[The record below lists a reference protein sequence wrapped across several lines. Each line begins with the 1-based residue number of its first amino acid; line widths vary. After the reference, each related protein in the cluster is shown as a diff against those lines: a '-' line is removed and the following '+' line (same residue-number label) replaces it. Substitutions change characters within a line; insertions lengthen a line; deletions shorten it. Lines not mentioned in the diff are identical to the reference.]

1 MNIVILLAAG
11 KSTRAG
17 QNKLWAKILGKELWT
32 LSYETLWNHP
42 EVDEIMVVVPLGEEE
57 KFKPHLKSKT
67 RICSGGETRSASFW
81 NAYNFLKP
89 ADTDYILDH
98 NAANPFVSAE
108 EISAVLAAAREHG
121 AAAVS
126 QPAVDTI
133 LEMKDGFYDKALD
146 RSQLRLMQ
154 TPQAVKAELLKN
166 LVHD

>member
-67 RICSGGETRSASFW
+67 RICSGGGTRSASFW
-81 NAYNFLKP
+81 NAHNFLKP

-133 LEMKDGFYDKALD
+133 LEIKDGFYDKALD

-154 TPQAVKAELLKN
+154 
-166 LVHD
+166 